1 MASRC
6 PKADRN
12 SINPE
17 PVSEIA
23 DWTMA
28 WSRSF
33 DIRSAN
39 TVLHWD
45 KIVGSISAGRWVTMH
60 SDAPYLRPSFAI
72 LAMARLQG
80 HQRLDADVARQRAEA
95 VRLAQEEMETLRSF
109 GTSTTAAG
117 MRSFD
122 SIASA
127 SRSVDAGTAYL
138 IDRQIAP
145 IDLAQAKSASVS
157 VRWTDRSGTAQQVAL
172 HSIISGTDPALSG
185 ALALAA
191 R

>member
-1 MASRC
+1 MHAPTRH
-6 PKADRN
+6 AQRGTTLF
-12 SINPE
+12 E
-17 PVSEIA
+17 ALVA
-23 DWTMA
+23 
-28 WSRSF
+28 F
-33 DIRSAN
+33 L
-39 TVLHWD
+39 VLSLGM
-45 KIVGSISAGRWVTMH
+45 I
-60 SDAPYLRPSFAI
+60 
-72 LAMARLQG
+72 AMARLQG

-109 GTSTTAAG
+109 GNTAAAAG

-122 SIASA
+122 AIASA

-138 IDRQIAP
+138 IDRQIAL
-145 IDLAQAKSASVS
+145 IDLAQAKSASVT

-172 HSIISGTDPALSG
+172 HSIISGADPALSG

>member
-1 MASRC
+1 MHAPTRH
-6 PKADRN
+6 AQRGTTLF
-12 SINPE
+12 E
-17 PVSEIA
+17 ALVA
-23 DWTMA
+23 
-28 WSRSF
+28 F
-33 DIRSAN
+33 L
-39 TVLHWD
+39 VLSLGM
-45 KIVGSISAGRWVTMH
+45 I
-60 SDAPYLRPSFAI
+60 
-72 LAMARLQG
+72 AMARLQG

-109 GTSTTAAG
+109 GNTAAAAG

-122 SIASA
+122 AIASA

-138 IDRQIAP
+138 IDRQIAL
-145 IDLAQAKSASVS
+145 IDLAQAKSASVT